1 MVEGRNTGSWRLLVA
16 MALASGIT
24 SVPNAAIVLAIPTLH
39 RQFGASL
46 TQLEWTVTGY
56 LLAYSAL
63 LIAAG
68 RLADVFGRVRVLTIG
83 TVVYIAA
90 SVPAALAGSAV
101 VLIVSL
107 AAVGAGAAVLTPA
120 SLAIVTDSFR
130 GEQRGMA
137 VGLWGASTALFSGIG
152 PAIGGVFTAELSWR
166 WILWLNVA
174 VGALILLWVRGAP
187 ESRDEDASGRIDFTG
202 LALSFAGLG
211 ALTLALNEAPSPWAF
226 ASAKFVI
233 VLAAGVVLLFGF
245 VLIER
250 RLSEPL
256 VDVRMFGRRNLSGAS
271 IVVFVLD
278 FAFGAV
284 LFFIPTYLQD
294 LLGYNALQAGLLLL
308 PSSVTMMIA
317 MPIGGR
323 LFERLGPVI
332 PIVGGM
338 AIAGV
343 AMLLL
348 AGISSS
354 TGYAELWPPLAL
366 LGLGIGTALTPMNLA
381 ALNSVPARSHGS
393 VAGIITTLGGLGS
406 TFGVALSGALFEAV
420 QTNRTVSDAVD
431 HGVHLTDSAA
441 RQLEGLLNGTTT
453 STQALAGYPT
463 AQHAELHDAVRD
475 GFISALGTTM
485 KLSFALVVAAV
496 ILALVLIRARRA
508 SVLPRPNVTE
518 PFSGLAP
525 RP

>member
-1 MVEGRNTGSWRLLVA
+1 MAEGRKTGSGRLLGA

-24 SVPNAAIVLAIPTLH
+24 SLPNAAIVLAIPTLH

-46 TQLEWTVTGY
+46 TELEWTVTGY

-83 TVVYIAA
+83 TTLYIAA
-90 SVPAALAGSAV
+90 SVPGALAGSAV

-107 AAVGAGAAVLTPA
+107 AAVGVGAAVLTPA

-130 GEQRGMA
+130 GERRGMA

-166 WILWLNVA
+166 WILWLNVG
-174 VGALILLWVRGAP
+174 VGILILLGGRGAP
-187 ESRDEDASGRIDFTG
+187 ESRDEQASGRIDYTG

-211 ALTLALNEAPSPWAF
+211 ALTLALNEAPNPWPF

-256 VDVRMFGRRNLSGAS
+256 VDVRMFGRRNLSGAG

-284 LFFIPTYLQD
+284 LFFIPTYLQN

-343 AMLLL
+343 AA
-348 AGISSS
+348 AGSARV
-354 TGYAELWPPLAL
+354 GHRYRVDADEPRRAELGPDPEPRVSRGDHHHARRPRVDVR
-366 LGLGIGTALTPMNLA
+366 GSPVGRAFRGGPDQSD
-381 ALNSVPARSHGS
+381 SVPCGGS
-393 VAGIITTLGGLGS
+393 
-406 TFGVALSGALFEAV
+406 
-420 QTNRTVSDAVD
+420 
-431 HGVHLTDSAA
+431 
-441 RQLEGLLNGTTT
+441 
-453 STQALAGYPT
+453 
-463 AQHAELHDAVRD
+463 
-475 GFISALGTTM
+475 
-485 KLSFALVVAAV
+485 
-496 ILALVLIRARRA
+496 RRA
-508 SVLPRPNVTE
+508 SDRRRRPRARGPAERHCEFDPGPGSIPDGTAGAAARRCARGLHLRAGDHHGAVFRARGHRGDPGATAD
-518 PFSGLAP
+518 PGPPCFSAAP
-525 RP
+525 PQRHRAVFRAGAPALTSR